1 VEINQQREMG
11 LIRVRSNNAG
21 ERSEIMYAQIES
33 GIRALKEDLGRE
45 CDDIMSKI
53 E

>member
-1 VEINQQREMG
+1 MG
-11 LIRVRSNNAG
+11 VMRVRNTTG

-33 GIRALKEDLGRE
+33 RVRGLKEDLGRE